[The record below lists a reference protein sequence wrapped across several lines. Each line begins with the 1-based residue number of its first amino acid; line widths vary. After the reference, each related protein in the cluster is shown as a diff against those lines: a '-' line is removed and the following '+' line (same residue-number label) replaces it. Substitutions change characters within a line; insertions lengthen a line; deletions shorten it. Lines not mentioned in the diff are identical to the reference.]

1 MPQHKSAKKRV
12 RQSEKRRAR
21 NRHERSRMRTMIKR
35 LHETEDKEEA
45 SALFSEVQ
53 AYLDRLSSKG
63 IIHKNKAANY
73 KSKLAARLSA
83 SDQPA

>member
-21 NRHERSRMRTMIKR
+21 NRYQRSRMRTLIKR
-35 LHETEDKEEA
+35 FRTTEDKEEA
-45 SALFSEVQ
+45 ATLFNEVQ
-53 AYLDRLSSKG
+53 AYLDRLASKG

-73 KSKLAARLSA
+73 KSKLAAHLST
-83 SDQPA
+83 SDQSK